1 MHTLNEATV
10 NSTRHFRM
18 VVVVNRLQ
26 KVLAHTLL
34 LVVVMIAHTATALPL
49 TPFSSAQV
57 PSTSFGGHSLP
68 FSTGPVSPSF
78 HSHAPRVM
86 PMPVPAPYGHLPSV
100 PYATSVLLE
109 LDPTRPM
116 ECAPASWLEIWTRL
130 MAAELRFKK
139 AVWNDGRC
147 IAVFRRNAP
156 NARHYGLT
164 PRERTVLIRTLQG
177 ERQKLIAAEAKI
189 AASTVANSLKSARVK
204 LGFEDRL
211 DAAPLATLLVAN
223 GGDNASPY
231 PQPNIYSVAGGEL
244 YMASSPRPD
253 WSGFPEVTK
262 SERAI
267 ALAIIEG
274 QSNTEIAR
282 SRDTSVHTVENQV
295 ASLFRKVNA
304 SGRFDLIR
312 VLYQRSA
319 ANPSLLS
326 A

>member
-1 MHTLNEATV
+1 
-10 NSTRHFRM
+10 
-18 VVVVNRLQ
+18 
-26 KVLAHTLL
+26 
-34 LVVVMIAHTATALPL
+34 MIAHTTAAV
-49 TPFSSAQV
+49 PFSPFNTAHV
-57 PSTSFGGHSLP
+57 PSPAIATGHANAFSVAPLPTTSFEANNRLVQAAYP
-68 FSTGPVSPSF
+68 FPTQPQLQTPQFG
-78 HSHAPRVM
+78 APQFGAPQFGAPQVREAEPNW
-86 PMPVPAPYGHLPSV
+86 PMDY
-100 PYATSVLLE
+100 T
-109 LDPTRPM
+109 
-116 ECAPASWLEIWTRL
+116 PASWLEIWTKL
-130 MAAELRFKK
+130 VAAELRFKK

-156 NARHYGLT
+156 TSRQYGLT
-164 PRERTVLIRTLQG
+164 PRERTVLVRTLQG

-211 DAAPLATLLVAN
+211 DAAPLATLIVAN
-223 GGDNASPY
+223 GTENASAY
-231 PQPNIYSVAGGEL
+231 PQRNIYSISNGEW

-262 SERAI
+262 SERSI

-282 SRDTSVHTVENQV
+282 TRDTSVHTVENQV

-312 VLYQRSA
+312 VLYQDTAPNSA
-319 ANPSLLS
+319 LMS

>member
-1 MHTLNEATV
+1 
-10 NSTRHFRM
+10 
-18 VVVVNRLQ
+18 
-26 KVLAHTLL
+26 
-34 LVVVMIAHTATALPL
+34 
-49 TPFSSAQV
+49 
-57 PSTSFGGHSLP
+57 
-68 FSTGPVSPSF
+68 
-78 HSHAPRVM
+78 
-86 PMPVPAPYGHLPSV
+86 
-100 PYATSVLLE
+100 
-109 LDPTRPM
+109 
-116 ECAPASWLEIWTRL
+116 
-130 MAAELRFKK
+130 
-139 AVWNDGRC
+139 
-147 IAVFRRNAP
+147 
-156 NARHYGLT
+156 
-164 PRERTVLIRTLQG
+164 LIRTLQG

-223 GGDNASPY
+223 GGDSASPY
-231 PQPNIYSVAGGEL
+231 PQPNIYSVGGGEL

-253 WSGFPEVTK
+253 LTK

-312 VLYQRSA
+312 VLYQGSA